1 MKSKIRNRVS
11 ILLLLLMLLAAVT
24 GIVAEAAGPPQPTGF
39 YYTVRWGDTLSSIA
53 YRFGTT
59 TWAIAQANGLYNPD
73 YIYAGQVLLIPTQPT
88 WPAPPPSGFYYTVRP
103 GDILSSIARRFGTT
117 YQAIAIANSLLNP
130 NCIFVGQ
137 KLVIPGYAPA
147 PIVPT
152 YAPPHIVPPAVPTV
166 IPKPTY
172 VVYPIIVPT
181 PQVAVC
187 DPRVSILYPTVNAKL
202 DCWGTTFIKGTASID
217 NFWFYKLEFGCG
229 DWPTE
234 WSVIG
239 ELHYEPVVRGI
250 LGYWNTG
257 ALPEG
262 VYTLRLVV
270 VDKTGNYPEPCEVR
284 VIIER

>member
-1 MKSKIRNRVS
+1 MKGKLGKIS
-11 ILLLLLMLLAAVT
+11 LSLLLLTQLAIVT
-24 GIVAEAAGPPQPTGF
+24 GMVADAAGPPYPSGF
-39 YYTVRWGDTLSSIA
+39 YYTVRWGDTLYSIA

-59 TWAIAQANGLYNPD
+59 PWAIARANGIYNPN
-73 YIYAGQVLLIPTQPT
+73 YILAGQVLFIPAWRSWPPVVCPVPT
-88 WPAPPPSGFYYTVRP
+88 AAPM
-103 GDILSSIARRFGTT
+103 
-117 YQAIAIANSLLNP
+117 
-130 NCIFVGQ
+130 
-137 KLVIPGYAPA
+137 VIPVPPYIAYPA
-147 PIVPT
+147 
-152 YAPPHIVPPAVPTV
+152 VPPAVPTAF
-166 IPKPTY
+166 PKPPCVGYPPIVPTA
-172 VVYPIIVPT
+172 VPTAIPEPTCAVYPLIMPTAIPVPT

-202 DCWGTTFIKGTASID
+202 DGWGTTFIKGTASVD
-217 NFWFYKLEFGCG
+217 NFWYYKLEFGCG
-229 DWPTE
+229 ERPTD

>member
-1 MKSKIRNRVS
+1 MKGKVGKIFLS
-11 ILLLLLMLLAAVT
+11 LLLLMQLAIAT
-24 GIVAEAAGPPQPTGF
+24 GIVADAAGPPDPSGF

-59 TWAIAQANGLYNPD
+59 PWAIAQANGIYSPD
-73 YIYAGQVLLIPTQPT
+73 YILAGQVLLIPTQPT
-88 WPAPPPSGFYYTVRP
+88 WPAPLPSGFYYTVCP

-137 KLVIPGYAPA
+137 RLFIPGY
-147 PIVPT
+147 I
-152 YAPPHIVPPAVPTV
+152 PPPIVPPAVPTA

-172 VVYPIIVPT
+172 VVYPTIVPMAT
-181 PQVAVC
+181 PMPTLQIAVC
-187 DPRVSILYPTVNAKL
+187 DPRVSILYPSVNAKL
-202 DCWGTTFIKGTASID
+202 DGWGTTFIKGTASID
-217 NFWFYKLEFGCG
+217 NFWFYKLEFGSG
-229 DWPTE
+229 EWPTA
-234 WSVIG
+234 WAVIG
-239 ELHYEPVVRGI
+239 ELHYEPVVSGI

-270 VDKTGNYPEPCEVR
+270 VDKTGNYPEPCRVR